1 MDLYLNGNYA
11 ELYLLSERNEVE
23 SQRVDI
29 GETDSF
35 LLSMEFEDRWNGTN
49 YPAFLSMH
57 GNLLRIHHAG
67 MPADW
72 AREVWQSAED
82 AIYADDG
89 IDPVTGKHWRELI
102 DVDSWAEQ
110 YLLREVFADGDACA
124 MSQFFYY
131 TQSVGRLYAGPL
143 WDMDNTLNCWKTQI
157 PNVLTAARL

>member
-11 ELYLLSERNEVE
+11 GLYLLSERNEVE

-82 AIYADDG
+82 AIFSEDG
-89 IDPVTGKHWRELI
+89 VDPRTGKGWEDLI
-102 DVDSWAEQ
+102 NTNPGHSNTSCGR
-110 YLLREVFADGDACA
+110 YLRSMMPGQSANSSIMTLRPGKYSRGLSGIWTIF
-124 MSQFFYY
+124 
-131 TQSVGRLYAGPL
+131 
-143 WDMDNTLNCWKTQI
+143 
-157 PNVLTAARL
+157 